1 MSFILKKP
9 QHSPIHTQDHISAQE
24 QSQFS
29 SKQIPSLPP
38 THKPD
43 DQQLQ
48 IIQAVIQRKNIS
60 INAVFGSGKTTTILR
75 SVKECPEQQ
84 MLLVT
89 YNTHLKNEVQEKVD
103 REEITNLQVHTY
115 HSLCMK
121 YFGYGKNDEELQQ
134 NRLLPPKEYLPE
146 IHTIFIDEKQDMTL
160 ILFDF
165 IQKFL
170 KYLPI
175 QPQIVVCGDHLQGVY
190 QFKGADKRFLTLA
203 SSIYTIPFEP
213 FEMTTSYRLTHSM
226 GWVINEC
233 IYGQKILNTVKE
245 GPPVYLFN
253 KSPYRAVYDIT
264 NVLQEY
270 IQKGYKAD
278 DIFILSPSLR
288 CGSRAP
294 LKILENLIFEKL
306 NLPIYYCTNE
316 DRELN
321 DKVIQNKVV
330 FSTFHQ
336 SKGRERK
343 IVVVFGM
350 DESYYEFFAKEESRS
365 ICPSTVIVALSRA
378 KELMLIV
385 KDVERRPLP
394 FMKKTILEMGRSSNV
409 KVIGS
414 LCDIEQNRRQIQKVE
429 GFRKITVTDLVK
441 YIKPENQTA
450 ILELK
455 NLLFEKKTEILDDVL
470 INPFVESVDNEG
482 LEICEDVSD
491 LIGLLIPSIYEE
503 MNNGTS
509 SIKSAIEM
517 YKKENKMTEFMREKV
532 DKVNLESLDLNDL
545 LYGIK
550 VYKAMDV
557 GIYSPFQIDS
567 DNWITEEQVQRIIK
581 NISFHIQDKQVY
593 ECDFQESERPIF
605 YHHPDFGRIYVSGRM
620 DCLDQNHVWEF
631 KCVKELSLEHF
642 LQVVCYQWLWNLCLR
657 NKYKER
663 KFRLLNIRT
672 GEMYELK
679 NDESMVQMV
688 MELLIMNRYEKMI
701 SISDEEFIQICLETK
716 EK

>member
-1 MSFILKKP
+1 MSDISTTLPTQP
-9 QHSPIHTQDHISAQE
+9 QPDFQ
-24 QSQFS
+24 QS
-29 SKQIPSLPP
+29 K
-38 THKPD
+38 
-43 DQQLQ
+43 
-48 IIQAVIQRKNIS
+48 IIQAIQENKNIAV
-60 INAVFGSGKTTTILR
+60 NAVFGSGKTTTILR
-75 SVKECPEQQ
+75 AVQTLPDKH
-84 MLLVT
+84 MILVT

-103 REEITNLQVHTY
+103 KEQIKNLQVHTY

-146 IHTIFIDEKQDMTL
+146 VHTLFIDEKQDMTL

-170 KYLPI
+170 KYLPCR
-175 QPQIVVCGDHLQGVY
+175 PQIVVCGDHLQGVY

-203 SSIYTIPFEP
+203 SSIYETSLDFY
-213 FEMTTSYRLTHSM
+213 EMTTSYRLTHPMSYF
-226 GWVINEC
+226 INEC
-233 IYGQKILNTVKE
+233 IYNQPILSTVKE

-253 KSPYRAVYDIT
+253 KSPYKSVYDI
-264 NVLQEY
+264 VQLLKQY
-270 IQKGYKAD
+270 MDKGYKAD
-278 DIFILSPSLR
+278 DIFVLSPSLR

-294 LKILENLIFEKL
+294 LKILENLIFERL

-343 IVVVFGM
+343 IVIVFGM
-350 DESYYEFFAKEESRS
+350 DDSYYEFFAKEESRNV
-365 ICPSTVIVALSRA
+365 CPSTVIVALSRA
-378 KELMLIV
+378 KELLVMV

-394 FMKKTILEMGRSSNV
+394 FMKKTILEISRSPFV

-414 LCDIEQNRRQIQKVE
+414 LCDIEQKRQVYPVDGYK
-429 GFRKITVTDLVK
+429 KISVTDLVK

-455 NLLFEKKTEILDDVL
+455 NMLFEKKTEVIDNVEID
-470 INPFVESVDNEG
+470 PFVESMSTGIE
-482 LEICEDVSD
+482 LCEDVSD

-509 SIKSAIEM
+509 SVKNTIQH
-517 YKKENKMTEFMREKV
+517 YLNENKMTSFMKERLE
-532 DKVNLESLDLNDL
+532 KVNLHSTDLNDL
-545 LYGIK
+545 LYMIK
-550 VYKAMDV
+550 VYKAIEV
-557 GIYSPFQIDS
+557 GIYSPFQIDCN
-567 DNWITEEQVQRIIK
+567 NWIKEEQVQRVLG
-581 NISFHIQDKQVY
+581 NISYHIQSKQVY

-605 YHHPDFGRIYVSGRM
+605 FNHPDFGKIYLSGRM

-642 LQVVCYQWLWNLCLR
+642 LQVICYQWLWNLCLR

-663 KFRLLNIRT
+663 TFRLLNIRT

-679 NDESMVQMV
+679 NDDAMIQMV
-688 MELLIMNRYEKMI
+688 IELLVMNRYEKMI
-701 SISDEEFIQICLETK
+701 TISDEEFIQICLETK
-716 EK
+716 MK